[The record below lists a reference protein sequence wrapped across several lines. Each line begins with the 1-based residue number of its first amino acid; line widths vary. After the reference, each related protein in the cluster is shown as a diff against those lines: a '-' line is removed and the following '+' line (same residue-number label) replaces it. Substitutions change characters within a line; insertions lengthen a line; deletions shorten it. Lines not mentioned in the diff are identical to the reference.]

1 MIAEM
6 TPVAMKGIRESR
18 GMTKA
23 QLARETKM
31 QAGIIGW
38 IETGRFIPYESQL
51 QNIARVLDIDDPYTL
66 LEQVR

>member
-6 TPVAMKGIRESR
+6 TPVAMKNIRESR

-31 QAGIIGW
+31 QAGLIGW
-38 IETGRFIPYESQL
+38 IETGRFIPYDSQL
-51 QNIARVLDIDDPYTL
+51 QNIARALGVDDPRSL
-66 LEQVR
+66 LEQVS